1 MSANTLA
8 DSCPWTHTIQP
19 HTCCRPGWPDQLQ
32 GVTVLRYL
40 ESSRNSERS
49 DLTHRSYS
57 VRDSSFVTS
66 PERKFNPAS
75 ASLNPSPAV
84 WKCSKAQ
91 LFFQNGN
98 IPFVKNQLWTFVAD
112 YDEDH
117 QRTTSLS
124 VVTTMMQQVQSKIC
138 IIQPTQA
145 AAISFSC
152 STPTCTQAKQNVVC
166 CCSRKAAA
174 HWWLAQLG
182 RNASAYCHSTVI
194 TNNHYCETR
203 VHTHPFWTTSKM
215 WYHSTHHIRF
225 LEILTTSR
233 N

>member
-66 PERKFNPAS
+66 PVVRKLNPAP

-117 QRTTSLS
+117 QRTTSFS

-174 HWWLAQLG
+174 HWRLAQLG
-182 RNASAYCHSTVI
+182 RNASAYAT
-194 TNNHYCETR
+194 
-203 VHTHPFWTTSKM
+203 P
-215 WYHSTHHIRF
+215 
-225 LEILTTSR
+225 L
-233 N
+233 